1 MREILLEM
9 YEKLWN
15 ADKDK
20 FAWNAILKETLEKL
34 DTFNI
39 KREMN
44 HEAFDKMMGYAMH
57 TVTELVEKAK
67 EINRNSIIALNNR
80 DLKDNGIERD

>member
-20 FAWNAILKETLEKL
+20 YAWNVILKDTLEKI
-34 DTFNI
+34 DVINQ
-39 KREMN
+39 EPN
-44 HEAFDKMMGYAMH
+44 EALMKAA
-57 TVTELVEKAK
+57 EKYK
-67 EINRNSIIALNNR
+67 EQ
-80 DLKDNGIERD
+80 

>member
-1 MREILLEM
+1 MRDILFEM

-34 DTFNI
+34 ETFKTN
-39 KREMN
+39 
-44 HEAFDKMMGYAMH
+44 
-57 TVTELVEKAK
+57 
-67 EINRNSIIALNNR
+67 
-80 DLKDNGIERD
+80 ER

>member
-20 FAWNAILKETLEKL
+20 FAWNVILKDTLEKL
-34 DTFNI
+34 ETFNTANKFAYENKLSTKE
-39 KREMN
+39 KRR
-44 HEAFDKMMGYAMH
+44 KQ
-57 TVTELVEKAK
+57 
-67 EINRNSIIALNNR
+67 
-80 DLKDNGIERD
+80 KDNQ

>member
-20 FAWNAILKETLEKL
+20 WAWNVILKDTLEKIDVINQEPNEAL
-34 DTFNI
+34 MKAAEKYKEEIHPDSAYGQWMKRFNP
-39 KREMN
+39 
-44 HEAFDKMMGYAMH
+44 
-57 TVTELVEKAK
+57 
-67 EINRNSIIALNNR
+67 
-80 DLKDNGIERD
+80 